1 MRLEFSGRP
10 SSGTAMTASAD
21 TLSALRLFDTSYR
34 TWPNSVLP
42 FNCNNCKPDLQIHDC
57 VTQNRENEPEVSACI
72 TECKEI
78 ECERSTSAGNRYVDY
93 KI

>member
-42 FNCNNCKPDLQIHDC
+42 SNYNNCKSDLQTRGSVI
-57 VTQNRENEPEVSACI
+57 QNR
-72 TECKEI
+72 
-78 ECERSTSAGNRYVDY
+78 
-93 KI
+93 